1 MLGRPLER
9 VCEVVGLGLGVRGQT
24 GAVCGLEGCVDGD
37 RLEQFHVFSQFSS
50 ELQLRTKGWDLPGPV
65 NVMAFSSSLQGS
77 DKGGRVSV
85 SV

>member
-9 VCEVVGLGLGVRGQT
+9 VCEVAGLGLGIRGQT

-37 RLEQFHVFSQFSS
+37 RLEQSHVFSQFSS
-50 ELQLRTKGWDLPGPV
+50 ELQLRTKGRDLPRPV
-65 NVMAFSSSLQGS
+65 SVMAFSSSLQGS
-77 DKGGRVSV
+77 DKGGRVSA